1 MGICE
6 FCLRL
11 LTVLLMVVAIMPA
24 GAVAQQS
31 PAATADVLQDFPLR
45 PPETSSP
52 RATLLSFQSAA
63 DTAIAG
69 LLAGEPDQLAIGRAT
84 AVMDFSTTV
93 DGNTWDARVRNLMLL
108 HEILG
113 RIAIPP
119 DAAIPGDADVAEGGV
134 TAWRIPDTAITIA
147 RVEEGP
153 RAGEFLVSADSVEQ
167 LHRFYRQVR
176 HLPAEPGA
184 TAGAYE
190 TLFGVDDTMPPRP
203 QTIQDRLRP
212 VDTSN
217 PLATFEGFLD
227 SVNRAHTLITTAE
240 GAGDLTRDDLQAI
253 ERTVDSLL
261 QRAAL
266 TLDLSEV
273 SDARRADFGIEA
285 ALQLKEIFDRMP
297 LPPLDAIPDA
307 QVVDAARSGEALALW
322 AGDSPLRWRYPNT
335 AIDIVEVTDG
345 DGQGQFLFSAAT
357 VRRVADDYAA
367 AEAFPYRL
375 VQSGTIELQY
385 RSPGLS
391 PGFYDHYVSSPGDLI
406 AGASGLGQLVSS
418 LPDWMKAVYGGQTLW
433 QWIGLML
440 SVLAGAIATFVIVVV
455 FRRMAPRR
463 RVLGAWL
470 SALPPVLVAMTVYS
484 LGLFVDE
491 SLNVTGAVMAFVA
504 GTATMIILAM
514 VAWTIYTL
522 CQAAATTII
531 AMRAIKDGTG
541 DATMLRIVSRVVG
554 FLLAGGV
561 LVWGVRHLGADLIP
575 ILAGLG
581 VGGLAVAL
589 AAQRTFANL
598 IGSLILFVNK
608 PVKVGDFCRYGDQIG
623 TVEAIGLISTRIR
636 SLERT
641 IVTVPNAEF
650 SEIKID
656 NFAARDQR
664 LLTTVL
670 QLRYETTP
678 EQMRYVLATLR
689 EMLLGHPMV
698 TPEPARVRFSNFGA
712 YSKDLEIFA
721 YLRCRDQDSFCAIK
735 EDIFLRIDQIVADA
749 GAGFA
754 FPSQTA
760 YLTRDQG
767 VDTAKTDDA
776 IRRVEEWR
784 VRGKL
789 PFPEFEEEERERLE
803 DILDYPPKGSPDHQP
818 RI

>member
-1 MGICE
+1 MRTRASWIKP
-6 FCLRL
+6 LTL
-11 LTVLLMVVAIMPA
+11 LLILAALVPVGAFAQPASEPVVAPE
-24 GAVAQQS
+24 
-31 PAATADVLQDFPLR
+31 DFPLR
-45 PPETSSP
+45 PPDTSSP
-52 RATLLSFQSAA
+52 RDTLRDFQSAA
-63 DTAIAG
+63 ERAIVG
-69 LLAGEPDQLAIGRAT
+69 LLRGEPDQRAIDRAT

-93 DGNTWDARVRNLMLL
+93 DGNTWDARVRSVVLL
-108 HEILG
+108 QEILN
-113 RIAIPP
+113 RVALPSDAEIPD
-119 DAAIPGDADVAEGGV
+119 DAQVAEDDLTG
-134 TAWRIPDTAITIA
+134 WRIPGTAITIA

-153 RAGEFLVSADSVEQ
+153 RAGEFLVSAGSVEQ

-176 HLPAEPGA
+176 HVQSAIGD

-190 TLFGVDDTMPPRP
+190 TLFGADGTMRSLRP
-203 QTIQDRLRP
+203 TIQDRLRP

-217 PLATFEGFLD
+217 PLATFEGFLE
-227 SVNRAHTLITTAE
+227 SVNRAHELIMDTQAAS
-240 GAGDLTRDDLQAI
+240 GLTRDELMAA

-273 SDARRADFGIEA
+273 PDALRADFGLEA

-297 LPPLDAIPDA
+297 LSPLDAIPDA
-307 QVVDAARSGEALALW
+307 QVVIAARSGEALSLW
-322 AGDSPLRWRYPNT
+322 AGDDPLRWRYPNT

-357 VRRVADDYAA
+357 VRRLADYY
-367 AEAFPYRL
+367 AEAADFPYRL

-385 RSPGLS
+385 DSPELS

-406 AGASGLGQLVSS
+406 AGASSLGQLVSS
-418 LPDWMKAVYGGQTLW
+418 LPDWLKALYGGQTLW
-433 QWIGLML
+433 QWIGLLL
-440 SVLAGAIATFVIVVV
+440 SILAGAVATYVIFLA

-470 SALPPVLVAMTVYS
+470 SALPPVLVAVTVYG
-484 LGLFVDE
+484 LGRFVDE
-491 SLNVTGAVMAFVA
+491 SINVTGAVLAVVA
-504 GTATMIILAM
+504 GTATIIILAM
-514 VAWTIYTL
+514 LGWTAYRL
-522 CQAAATTII
+522 CQAVAETTV
-531 AMRAIKDGTG
+531 AMRAIKEGTS
-541 DATMLRIVSRVVG
+541 DATMVRIVSRVVG
-554 FLLAGGV
+554 FLLAAAIF
-561 LVWGVRHLGADLIP
+561 LWGIRHLGADLIP

-623 TVEAIGLISTRIR
+623 TVESIGLISTRIR

-650 SEIKID
+650 SEIKLD

-664 LLTTVL
+664 LLSTVL

-678 EQMRYVLATLR
+678 EQMRYVLARLR

-712 YSKDLEIFA
+712 YSKDLEVFA
-721 YLRCRDQDSFCAIK
+721 YLRCQDHDAFCAIR
-735 EDIFLRIDQIVADA
+735 EDIFLRIDDIVVES
-749 GAGFA
+749 GTGFA

-760 YLTRDQG
+760 YLARDSG
-767 VDTAKTDDA
+767 LDSAKADDA
-776 IRRVEEWR
+776 ARRVDEWR

-803 DILDYPPKGSPDHQP
+803 DILDYPPKGSPHHQS
-818 RI
+818 RV